1 MKNDTNEIGPLDI
14 FKVGLKKYFKEFN
27 IQLKGFMTPPSKMRS
42 RHQIF
47 KEGIGYWPLLFS
59 LIICFIILATAI
71 TIAKMAG

>member
-1 MKNDTNEIGPLDI
+1 MKNGTDKIGPLDNYI
-14 FKVGLKKYFKEFN
+14 VGPKKYFKEYN

-71 TIAKMAG
+71 TVVKLVG